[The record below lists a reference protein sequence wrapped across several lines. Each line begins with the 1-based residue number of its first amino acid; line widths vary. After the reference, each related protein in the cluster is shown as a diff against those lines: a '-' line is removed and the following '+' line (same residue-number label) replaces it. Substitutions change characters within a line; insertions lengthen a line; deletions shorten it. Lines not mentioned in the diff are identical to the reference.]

1 MEMETRRIAHNLTE
15 STINDFNG
23 RICATLIEVNCHIE
37 YRIVFI
43 NVKLEN
49 TMNKRI

>member
-1 MEMETRRIAHNLTE
+1 MEMETRRFTYNLTQ

-23 RICATLIEVNCHIE
+23 RICATLIEINCHIK

>member
-1 MEMETRRIAHNLTE
+1 MEMETRRITHNLTK
-15 STINDFNG
+15 SAINDFNG
-23 RICATLIEVNCHIE
+23 GICATLIELNCHIE